1 MAVVIAGERSGSGKT
16 TITLALLAALRQ
28 QGHRVQSFKV
38 GPDYIDPMFHAFAT
52 GRPCYNLDAV
62 LTSEDYLPQ
71 CFAQHTQ
78 NATHAVVEGV
88 MGLFDGAAEPAGY
101 GSTAAIA
108 KHLNLPV
115 ILVVDCRSM
124 SQSIAALVHG
134 YRSLDP
140 ALNLIGVIL
149 NRVGSDRHLEI
160 LTAALEPLQIKIFG
174 VFRRV
179 DAISLPDRHLG
190 LVPTDELPELR
201 SVMARLAD
209 LGQAGFDWEQLNPWL
224 GVNLPLP
231 AREQRA
237 KPPMLARFSGVP
249 LLALPFTRGAGYAV
263 VQQATNNIPQ
273 CWGNRKPRIAVA
285 RDAAFNFYYA
295 DNLELLETLGAELVY
310 WSPLHDRDL
319 PENIQGLYFGGGFPE
334 MFAAQLSD
342 NKTVIQGIQQLIHAG
357 IPTYAECGGLM
368 YLSQAITDFEGQQ
381 YSMVGSLPTTAIMG
395 NRLTLGYRSAIAQ
408 ADTPIVTAG
417 QLLRG
422 HEFHRSTLA
431 INPPQPLFQ
440 LHRSTQINGAIPT
453 GEPLWEGWHQPQLH
467 ASYLHLHW
475 GATPELPWRWLQQ
488 CGQRLGAFVI

>member
-16 TITLALLAALRQ
+16 TITLALLAALKQ
-28 QGHRVQSFKV
+28 QGHTVQSFKV

-71 CFAQHTQ
+71 CFANHTQ
-78 NATHAVVEGV
+78 DVTHVVVEGV

-140 ALNLIGVIL
+140 ELNLIGVIL

-160 LTAALEPLQIKIFG
+160 LTAALESLQVTIFG

-209 LGQAGFDWEQLNPWL
+209 LGQAGFDWEQLRSVC
-224 GVNLPLP
+224 GVSHD
-231 AREQRA
+231 
-237 KPPMLARFSGVP
+237 PPKSPFKRGTLNSGSP
-249 LLALPFTRGAGYAV
+249 LLKGG
-263 VQQATNNIPQ
+263 
-273 CWGNRKPRIAVA
+273 WGGSPITQPTPKPRIAVA

-310 WSPLHDRDL
+310 WSPLHDRAL
-319 PENIQGLYFGGGFPE
+319 PENIHGLYFGGGFPE

-342 NKTVIQGIQQLIHAG
+342 NKPVIHTIHQLIHAG

-381 YSMVGSLPTTAIMG
+381 YPMVGSLPTTAIMG

-408 ADTPIVTAG
+408 SSTPIVAPG
-417 QLLRG
+417 QFLRG

-431 INPPQPLFQ
+431 IAPDQPLFQ
-440 LHRSTQINGAIPT
+440 LHRSTQINGTPT
-453 GEPLWEGWHQPQLH
+453 TGAPLWEGWHRPHLH

-475 GATPELPWRWLQQ
+475 GATPELPQRWLHQ
-488 CGQRLGAFVI
+488 CALHMR

>member
-28 QGHRVQSFKV
+28 QGHTVQSFKV

-71 CFAQHTQ
+71 CFANHTQ
-78 NATHAVVEGV
+78 DATHAVVEGV
-88 MGLFDGAAEPAGY
+88 MGLFDGAAEPSGY

-140 ALNLIGVIL
+140 ELNLIGVIL

-209 LGQAGFDWEQLNPWL
+209 LGQSGFDWEKLRSVC
-224 GVNLPLP
+224 GVSQDPPQPPLK
-231 AREQRA
+231 REEHDEL
-237 KPPMLARFSGVP
+237 KVP
-249 LLALPFTRGAGYAV
+249 LLKGDLGGSLPTQPTG
-263 VQQATNNIPQ
+263 
-273 CWGNRKPRIAVA
+273 KPRIAIA

-310 WSPLHDRDL
+310 WSPLHDRAL
-319 PENIQGLYFGGGFPE
+319 PDNIHGLYFGGGFPE

-342 NKTVIQGIQQLIHAG
+342 NKTVIQTIQRLIRAG

-368 YLSQAITDFEGQQ
+368 YLSQAITDFEGNH
-381 YSMVGSLPTTAIMG
+381 YPMVGTLPTKAIMG

-408 ADTPIVTAG
+408 ADTPIVQSG
-417 QLLRG
+417 QFLRG

-431 INPPQPLFQ
+431 IDPPHPLFQ
-440 LHRSTQINGAIPT
+440 LHRSTQINGALITGQPT
-453 GEPLWEGWHQPQLH
+453 QEGWHQPNLH

-475 GATPELPWRWLQQ
+475 GATPELPLRWLQRCQ
-488 CGQRLGAFVI
+488 QFIETCSPYALTHAAHETDRRLGA

>member
-62 LTSEDYLPQ
+62 LTSEDYLHQ
-71 CFAQHTQ
+71 CFANHTQ
-78 NATHAVVEGV
+78 DVNHAVVEGV

-108 KHLNLPV
+108 KHLHLPV

-140 ALNLIGVIL
+140 DLNLIGVIL

-160 LTAALEPLQIKIFG
+160 LTAALAPLQIPILG
-174 VFRRV
+174 IFRRV
-179 DAISLPDRHLG
+179 DEISLPDRHLG
-190 LVPTDELPELR
+190 LIPTDELPELR

-209 LGQAGFDWEQLNPWL
+209 LGQVGFDWEGLRL
-224 GVNLPLP
+224 VCGVNSDPPKSPLKRGTLNSGSP
-231 AREQRA
+231 
-237 KPPMLARFSGVP
+237 RFKGVWGGS
-249 LLALPFTRGAGYAV
+249 LFTPS
-263 VQQATNNIPQ
+263 TP
-273 CWGNRKPRIAVA
+273 KPRIAVA

-310 WSPLHDRDL
+310 WSPLHDRTL

-334 MFAAQLSD
+334 MFAAQLTD
-342 NKTVIQGIQQLIHAG
+342 NKPVIQTIQQLIHAG

-368 YLSQAITDFEGQQ
+368 YLSQAITDFDGNNFP
-381 YSMVGSLPTTAIMG
+381 MVGSLPTTAIMG

-408 ADTPIVTAG
+408 SSTPIVQAG
-417 QLLRG
+417 QFLRG

-431 INPPQPLFQ
+431 IDPPHPLFQ
-440 LHRSTQINGAIPT
+440 LHRSTQINGAPPT
-453 GEPLWEGWHQPQLH
+453 GTPLWEGWHRPNLH

-475 GATPELPWRWLQQ
+475 GATPALPRRWLQQ
-488 CGQRLGAFVI
+488 CATFQRPA

>member
-28 QGHRVQSFKV
+28 QGHTVQSFKV

-52 GRPCYNLDAV
+52 NRPCYNLDAV
-62 LTSEDYLPQ
+62 LTSADYLPQ
-71 CFAQHTQ
+71 CFTNHTQ
-78 NATHAVVEGV
+78 DVDYAVVEGV

-140 ALNLIGVIL
+140 ELNLIGVIL

-160 LTAALEPLQIKIFG
+160 LTAALEPLHVKIFG

-179 DAISLPDRHLG
+179 DEISLPDRHLG
-190 LVPTDELPELR
+190 LIPTDELPELR
-201 SVMARLAD
+201 QVMARLAD
-209 LGQAGFDWEQLNPWL
+209 LGQAGFDWEQLMPWL
-224 GVNLPLP
+224 GVDLTTPQVLT
-231 AREQRA
+231 E
-237 KPPMLARFSGVP
+237 PPP
-249 LLALPFTRGAGYAV
+249 
-263 VQQATNNIPQ
+263 NPQ
-273 CWGNRKPRIAVA
+273 FWGNRKPRIAIA

-310 WSPLHDRDL
+310 WSPLHDRTV

-342 NKTVIQGIQQLIHAG
+342 NKIVIQTIQRLIHAG

-368 YLSQAITDFEGQQ
+368 YLSQAITDFEGKQ
-381 YSMVGSLPTTAIMG
+381 YPMVGTLPTTAIMG

-408 ADTPIVTAG
+408 AATPIVQPG
-417 QLLRG
+417 QFLRG

-431 INPPQPLFQ
+431 IDPSEPLFQ
-440 LHRSTQINGAIPT
+440 LHRSTQINGAPPT
-453 GEPLWEGWHQPQLH
+453 GEPLWEGWHQPNLH

-475 GATPELPWRWLQQ
+475 GATPELPLRWLQRCALFQ
-488 CGQRLGAFVI
+488 QPAQLPAPPALLTQ

>member
-28 QGHRVQSFKV
+28 QGHTVQSFKV

-71 CFAQHTQ
+71 CFANHTQ
-78 NATHAVVEGV
+78 DVTHAVVEGV
-88 MGLFDGAAEPAGY
+88 MGLFDGAAEPSGY

-108 KHLNLPV
+108 KHLELPV

-140 ALNLIGVIL
+140 ELNLIGVIL

-160 LTAALEPLQIKIFG
+160 LTAALEPLHIKIFG

-201 SVMARLAD
+201 QVMARLAD
-209 LGQAGFDWEQLNPWL
+209 LGQAGFDWGELMPWL
-224 GVNLPLP
+224 GVDLTTPQVP
-231 AREQRA
+231 SE
-237 KPPMLARFSGVP
+237 PPP
-249 LLALPFTRGAGYAV
+249 
-263 VQQATNNIPQ
+263 NPQ
-273 CWGNRKPRIAVA
+273 FWGNRKPRIAIA

-295 DNLELLETLGAELVY
+295 DNLELLETLGAALVY
-310 WSPLHDRDL
+310 WSPLHDRAL
-319 PENIQGLYFGGGFPE
+319 PENIHGLYFGGGFPE

-342 NKTVIQGIQQLIHAG
+342 NKLVIQSIQRLIHAG

-368 YLSQAITDFEGQQ
+368 YLSQAITDFEENH
-381 YSMVGSLPTTAIMG
+381 YPMVGTLPTTAIMG

-408 ADTPIVTAG
+408 ADTPIVEIG
-417 QLLRG
+417 QFLRG
-422 HEFHRSTLA
+422 HEFHRSTLTIA
-431 INPPQPLFQ
+431 PSEPLFQ
-440 LHRSTQINGAIPT
+440 LHRSTQINGALPT
-453 GEPLWEGWHQPQLH
+453 GQPTQEGWHQPNLH

-475 GATPELPWRWLQQ
+475 GATPELPLRWLQRCQ
-488 CGQRLGAFVI
+488 QFIETCSPYALTHAAHETDRRLGA

>member
-28 QGHRVQSFKV
+28 QGHTVQSFKV

-71 CFAQHTQ
+71 CFANHTQ
-78 NATHAVVEGV
+78 DVDYAVVEGV
-88 MGLFDGAAEPAGY
+88 MGLFDGAAEPSGY

-140 ALNLIGVIL
+140 DLNLIGVIL

-209 LGQAGFDWEQLNPWL
+209 LGQSGFDWEQLRSVC
-224 GVNLPLP
+224 GVSNDPPQPPLKRGEP
-231 AREQRA
+231 EF
-237 KPPMLARFSGVP
+237 KVP
-249 LLALPFTRGAGYAV
+249 LFKGDLGGSLLTQPT
-263 VQQATNNIPQ
+263 P
-273 CWGNRKPRIAVA
+273 KPRIAIA

-310 WSPLHDRDL
+310 WSPLHDRTL

-342 NKTVIQGIQQLIHAG
+342 NKPIIQTIQQLIHAG

-368 YLSQAITDFEGQQ
+368 YLSQAITDFEGNN
-381 YSMVGSLPTTAIMG
+381 YPMLGILPTTAIMG

-408 ADTPIVTAG
+408 ATTPIVQPG
-417 QLLRG
+417 QFLRG

-431 INPPQPLFQ
+431 IAPHEPLFQ
-440 LHRSTQINGAIPT
+440 LHRSTQINGALPT
-453 GEPLWEGWHQPQLH
+453 GQPIQEGWHHPHLH

-475 GATPELPWRWLQQ
+475 GTTPELPQRWLQQ
-488 CGQRLGAFVI
+488 CALHMI

>member
-52 GRPCYNLDAV
+52 NRPCYNLDAV
-62 LTSEDYLPQ
+62 LTSEDYLLQ
-71 CFAQHTQ
+71 CFANHTQ
-78 NATHAVVEGV
+78 DVDYAVVEGV

-140 ALNLIGVIL
+140 NLNLIGVIL

-160 LTAALEPLQIKIFG
+160 LTAALEPLQVKIFG

-179 DAISLPDRHLG
+179 DEISLPDRHLG
-190 LVPTDELPELR
+190 LIPTDELPELR

-209 LGQAGFDWEQLNPWL
+209 LGQQGFDWERLRSVC
-224 GVNLPLP
+224 GVNSDPPFDKLTAPPKSPLK
-231 AREQRA
+231 RGT
-237 KPPMLARFSGVP
+237 LNSGSP
-249 LLALPFTRGAGYAV
+249 LFTGGWGGSLF
-263 VQQATNNIPQ
+263 TPQ
-273 CWGNRKPRIAVA
+273 TPKPRIAVA

-295 DNLELLETLGAELVY
+295 DNLELLKTLGAELVY
-310 WSPLHDRDL
+310 WSPLHDRAL

-342 NKTVIQGIQQLIHAG
+342 NKTVIQTIQRLIHAG

-368 YLSQAITDFEGQQ
+368 YLSQAITDFDGRQFP
-381 YSMVGSLPTTAIMG
+381 MVGTLPTTAIMG

-408 ADTPIVTAG
+408 AATPIVQPG
-417 QLLRG
+417 QFLRG

-431 INPPQPLFQ
+431 IAPSKPLFQ
-440 LHRSTQINGAIPT
+440 LHRSTQINGAPPT
-453 GEPLWEGWHQPQLH
+453 GEPLWEGWHQPNLH

-475 GATPELPWRWLQQ
+475 GATPELPLRWLQQ
-488 CGQRLGAFVI
+488 CVAFQPALLTQ

>member
-28 QGHRVQSFKV
+28 QGHAVQSFKV

-52 GRPCYNLDAV
+52 NRPCYNLDAV
-62 LTSEDYLPQ
+62 LTSADYLPQ
-71 CFAQHTQ
+71 CFANHTQ
-78 NATHAVVEGV
+78 DVDYAVVEGV

-140 ALNLIGVIL
+140 ELNLIGVIL

-160 LTAALEPLQIKIFG
+160 LTAALEPLQVKIFG

-179 DAISLPDRHLG
+179 DEISLPDRHLG
-190 LVPTDELPELR
+190 LIPTDELPELR

-209 LGQAGFDWEQLNPWL
+209 LGQQGFDWEQLMPWL
-224 GVNLPLP
+224 GVDLTTPQVP
-231 AREQRA
+231 AE
-237 KPPMLARFSGVP
+237 PPPS
-249 LLALPFTRGAGYAV
+249 
-263 VQQATNNIPQ
+263 PQ
-273 CWGNRKPRIAVA
+273 FWGNRKPRIAIA

-310 WSPLHDRDL
+310 WSPLHDRTVPD
-319 PENIQGLYFGGGFPE
+319 NIQGLYFGGGFPE
-334 MFAAQLSD
+334 MFVAQLSD
-342 NKTVIQGIQQLIHAG
+342 NKPVIQTIQRLIHAG

-368 YLSQAITDFEGQQ
+368 YLSQAITDFEGNH
-381 YSMVGSLPTTAIMG
+381 YPMVGTLPTTAIMG

-408 ADTPIVTAG
+408 VATPIVQPG
-417 QLLRG
+417 QFLRG

-431 INPPQPLFQ
+431 IAPPNPLFQ
-440 LHRSTQINGAIPT
+440 LHRSTQINGAPPT
-453 GEPLWEGWHQPQLH
+453 GEPLWEGWHRPNLH

-475 GATPELPWRWLQQ
+475 GGTPELPLRWLQQ
-488 CGQRLGAFVI
+488 SALFQQPDQLPAPPALLTQ

>member
-28 QGHRVQSFKV
+28 QGHTVQSFKV

-52 GRPCYNLDAV
+52 GRPCYNLDVV

-71 CFAQHTQ
+71 CFANHTQ
-78 NATHAVVEGV
+78 SVTHAVVEGV
-88 MGLFDGAAEPAGY
+88 MGLFDGAAEPSGY

-140 ALNLIGVIL
+140 DLNLIGVIL

-201 SVMARLAD
+201 SVMGKLAD
-209 LGQAGFDWEQLNPWL
+209 LGQAGFDWEKLMPWL
-224 GVNLPLP
+224 GVDLTTPQLPD
-231 AREQRA
+231 E
-237 KPPMLARFSGVP
+237 PPP
-249 LLALPFTRGAGYAV
+249 
-263 VQQATNNIPQ
+263 NPQ
-273 CWGNRKPRIAVA
+273 FWGNRKPRIAVA

-310 WSPLHDRDL
+310 WSPLHDRAL
-319 PENIQGLYFGGGFPE
+319 PDNIQGLYFGGGFPE

-342 NKTVIQGIQQLIHAG
+342 NKTVIQTIQQLIHAG

-368 YLSQAITDFEGQQ
+368 YLSQAITDFEGHQ
-381 YSMVGSLPTTAIMG
+381 YPMVGILPTTAIMG

-431 INPPQPLFQ
+431 IAPNAPLFQ

-453 GEPLWEGWHQPQLH
+453 GELLWEGWHQPHLH

-488 CGQRLGAFVI
+488 CRQRFRETYSPYALTHAAHGTDRPPAA

>member
-28 QGHRVQSFKV
+28 QGHTVQSFKV

-52 GRPCYNLDAV
+52 RRPCYNLDAV

-71 CFAQHTQ
+71 CFSNHTQ
-78 NATHAVVEGV
+78 DVDYAVVEGV
-88 MGLFDGAAEPAGY
+88 MGLFDGAAEPPGY

-140 ALNLIGVIL
+140 ELNLIGVIL

-160 LTAALEPLQIKIFG
+160 LTAALEPLQVKIFG

-179 DAISLPDRHLG
+179 DEISLPDRHLG

-209 LGQAGFDWEQLNPWL
+209 LGQAGFDWERLMPWL
-224 GVNLPLP
+224 
-231 AREQRA
+231 
-237 KPPMLARFSGVP
+237 PP
-249 LLALPFTRGAGYAV
+249 
-263 VQQATNNIPQ
+263 NPQ
-273 CWGNRKPRIAVA
+273 YWGNRTIQSPPVLGDLGGQGLGDQPKPRIAVA

-295 DNLELLETLGAELVY
+295 DNLERLETLGAELVY
-310 WSPLHDRDL
+310 WSPLHDRNL
-319 PENIQGLYFGGGFPE
+319 PDNIQGLYFGGGFPE

-342 NKTVIQGIQQLIHAG
+342 NKTVIQTIQQLIQAG

-368 YLSQAITDFEGQQ
+368 YLSQAIADFEGNQFP
-381 YSMVGSLPTTAIMG
+381 MVGTLPTTAIMG

-408 ADTPIVTAG
+408 AATPIVQPG
-417 QLLRG
+417 QFLRG

-431 INPPQPLFQ
+431 IDPPNPLFQ
-440 LHRSTQINGAIPT
+440 LHRSTQINGTPTT
-453 GEPLWEGWHQPQLH
+453 GEPLWEGWHRPNLH

-475 GATPELPWRWLQQ
+475 GATPELPLRWLQQ
-488 CGQRLGAFVI
+488 CAACQPALLTQ

>member
-28 QGHRVQSFKV
+28 QGQIVQSFKV

-71 CFAQHTQ
+71 CFANHTQ
-78 NATHAVVEGV
+78 DVDYAVVEGV

-108 KHLNLPV
+108 KHLHLPV

-140 ALNLIGVIL
+140 DLNLIGVIL

-160 LTAALEPLQIKIFG
+160 LAATLEPLQVKIFG

-179 DAISLPDRHLG
+179 DEISLPDRHLG
-190 LVPTDELPELR
+190 LIPTDELPELR

-209 LGQAGFDWEQLNPWL
+209 LGQAGFDWEELQSVCGVSCDPPFDQLTAPPKS
-224 GVNLPLP
+224 PL
-231 AREQRA
+231 RRGT
-237 KPPMLARFSGVP
+237 LNSGSP
-249 LLALPFTRGAGYAV
+249 LLQGG
-263 VQQATNNIPQ
+263 
-273 CWGNRKPRIAVA
+273 WGGSQLTQPTPKPRIAVA

-295 DNLELLETLGAELVY
+295 DNLELLKTLGAELIY
-310 WSPLHDRDL
+310 WSPLNDRTV

-342 NKTVIQGIQQLIHAG
+342 NKTVIQTIQQLIHAG

-368 YLSQAITDFEGQQ
+368 YLSQAITDFDGNNFP
-381 YSMVGSLPTTAIMG
+381 MVGSLPTTAIMG

-408 ADTPIVTAG
+408 ATTPIVQPG
-417 QLLRG
+417 QFLRG

-431 INPPQPLFQ
+431 IAPTEPLFQ
-440 LHRSTQINGAIPT
+440 LHRSTQINGALPT
-453 GEPLWEGWHQPQLH
+453 GTPIGEGWHQPHFH

-475 GATPELPWRWLQQ
+475 GATPELPLRWLQQ
-488 CGQRLGAFVI
+488 CATFAPALLLQ